1 MIIPVHHTEEIP
13 MMNCWEW
20 KVFAKYWYNAWTCM
34 TKEQYDVI
42 QAHNNQI
49 WQYVWFWFIW
59 AIIITWIIT
68 YSINK
73 FGG

>member
-1 MIIPVHHTEEIP
+1 MIIPIYNTETVP

-20 KVFAKYWYNAWTCM
+20 NVFARYWDNAWTCM

-49 WQYVWFWFIW
+49 WQYVWFGFIW
-59 AIIITWIIT
+59 AIIISWIIAYFT
-68 YSINK
+68 TR
-73 FGG
+73 